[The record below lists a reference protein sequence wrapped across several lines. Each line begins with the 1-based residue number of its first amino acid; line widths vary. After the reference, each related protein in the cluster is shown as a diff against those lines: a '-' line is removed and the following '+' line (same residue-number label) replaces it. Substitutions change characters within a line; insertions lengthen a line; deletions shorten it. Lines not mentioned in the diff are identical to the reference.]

1 MINHLLIPE
10 FLCASVFVCAYV
22 IVHVSD
28 VCMCECICVCVCV
41 CVCGSVYM
49 CSNYEASSMIME
61 ITLMAFPIH
70 TKRTTQASHTY
81 LLYMFNVIMLSFH
94 VPGDSPPGTTD

>member
-1 MINHLLIPE
+1 M
-10 FLCASVFVCAYV
+10 
-22 IVHVSD
+22 
-28 VCMCECICVCVCV
+28 CV

-94 VPGDSPPGTTD
+94 FPGDSPPETTD

>member
-10 FLCASVFVCAYV
+10 FLCESAFVCTYV

-28 VCMCECICVCVCV
+28 VCMYECICV

-49 CSNYEASSMIME
+49 CSNYEASNMIKE
-61 ITLMAFPIH
+61 ITLMAIPIQ
-70 TKRTTQASHTY
+70 TKRTTQISQTY
-81 LLYMFNVIMLSFH
+81 LLYMVNLIMLSFH

>member
-1 MINHLLIPE
+1 M
-10 FLCASVFVCAYV
+10 
-22 IVHVSD
+22 HVSD
-28 VCMCECICVCVCV
+28 LCVYECMCV

-61 ITLMAFPIH
+61 ISLIAFPIQ
-70 TKRTTQASHTY
+70 TKSTTQTSQTY
-81 LLYMFNVIMLSFH
+81 LFYVVNFIMLSFH